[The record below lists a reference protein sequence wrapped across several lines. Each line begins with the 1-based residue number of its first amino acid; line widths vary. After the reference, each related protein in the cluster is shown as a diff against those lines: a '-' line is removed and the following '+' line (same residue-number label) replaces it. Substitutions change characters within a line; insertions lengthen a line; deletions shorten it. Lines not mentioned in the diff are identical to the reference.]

1 MPTID
6 VDYLEFEKLLG
17 LELNKNM
24 EKINEVLEFVKGE
37 VKLFDEKANI
47 MNVEIKDTSRPDL
60 WNVEGLAEL

>member
-17 LELNKNM
+17 LEWNKNM

>member
-37 VKLFDEKANI
+37 VKLFDEKADVI
-47 MNVEIKDTSRPDL
+47 SVEVKDSSRPDL